1 VPTVRLTPHLRRFFA
16 DLPSEVSVEAATVR
30 DAVAA
35 LEARWPGLG
44 FYVTDEQG
52 MLRQHVAVFLD
63 GRRVEDRAL
72 RDAVAPSSVVHIV
85 QALSGG

>member
-1 VPTVRLTPHLRRFFA
+1 
-16 DLPSEVSVEAATVR
+16 
-30 DAVAA
+30 
-35 LEARWPGLG
+35 
-44 FYVTDEQG
+44 VTDEQG